1 MFYHFI
7 SCCQLIGLNI
17 HPHIYIIIYIYI
29 LGLNIHPHIINIYIS
44 NYIIIVAYL
53 IYIMIIL
60 LRSYMSPTTD
70 TIIGPDAEYTVHTNF
85 TPRMRPSFVISFQGT
100 KPINYPCIIINT
112 KPYYYE
118 RR

>member
-1 MFYHFI
+1 
-7 SCCQLIGLNI
+7 
-17 HPHIYIIIYIYI
+17 
-29 LGLNIHPHIINIYIS
+29 
-44 NYIIIVAYL
+44 
-53 IYIMIIL
+53 MIIL

-70 TIIGPDAEYTVHTNF
+70 TIIGPNAEYTVHTNF

>member
-1 MFYHFI
+1 
-7 SCCQLIGLNI
+7 
-17 HPHIYIIIYIYI
+17 
-29 LGLNIHPHIINIYIS
+29 
-44 NYIIIVAYL
+44 
-53 IYIMIIL
+53 
-60 LRSYMSPTTD
+60 MSPTTD